1 MRGFVLFVVLRSPNC
16 RPSGVLV
23 AGDLYHYAEERT
35 LHRMSTRDA
44 WRGRC
49 GAALGEISRI
59 PGGDGPVEFSERA
72 AVCFCGKHSW
82 EPEATCAW
90 GMSAGGLCSELH
102 KDGGALAKKSAALFT
117 EPIGW
122 LEEQFRAAGHEEDA
136 RELSAHLFCAFQGM
150 AAVAHAAN
158 DPDLVVMEVKRLKDW
173 IGTL

>member
-72 AVCFCGKHSW
+72 AVCFCGKRSW
-82 EPEATCAW
+82 EPGAACAW
-90 GMSAGGLCSELH
+90 GLSAGRLVFRVAQ
-102 KDGGALAKKSAALFT
+102 GGRRSRK
-117 EPIGW
+117 EI
-122 LEEQFRAAGHEEDA
+122 R
-136 RELSAHLFCAFQGM
+136 
-150 AAVAHAAN
+150 
-158 DPDLVVMEVKRLKDW
+158 
-173 IGTL
+173 GTLHRANGLARGAIPRGRP